1 MIDTTDTIAVTTVTA
16 APAID
21 ISRLQA
27 IVYAAVEARG
37 YTNGWTP
44 QQFAARQ
51 AAKLQ
56 EEVSEFADFCH
67 LPPRLATDITVA
79 GQHARTVFDI
89 GKQWD
94 KANVFDRDA
103 ACKELADIVV
113 VALCAAEA
121 LHFDVLE
128 AALSKARGDVV
139 RGVRNG
145 KD

>member
-1 MIDTTDTIAVTTVTA
+1 MTDTTNDALPTT
-16 APAID
+16 ID
-21 ISRLQA
+21 ISQLQA

-37 YTNGWTP
+37 YTDGWTP

-56 EEVSEFADFCH
+56 EEVSEYADFCH
-67 LPPRLATDITVA
+67 LPARLATDITVA

-89 GKQWD
+89 ERQW
-94 KANVFDRDA
+94 ATSGCFDREA

-113 VALCAAEA
+113 VALCAAEV

-128 AALSKARGDVV
+128 AALNKATGDIV
-139 RGVRNG
+139 RGKRNG
-145 KD
+145 ND

>member
-1 MIDTTDTIAVTTVTA
+1 MVDTTAA
-16 APAID
+16 APPTVID
-21 ISRLQA
+21 ISSLQA

-56 EEVSEFADFCH
+56 EEVSEYADFCH
-67 LPPRLATDITVA
+67 LPQRLATDITVA

-89 GKQWD
+89 EKQWT
-94 KANVFDRDA
+94 NSGCFDRDA

-121 LHFDVLE
+121 LRFDVLE
-128 AALSKARGDVV
+128 AALNKATQDATRGK
-139 RGVRNG
+139 RNG
-145 KD
+145 NG

>member
-1 MIDTTDTIAVTTVTA
+1 MTDTTNALPAV
-16 APAID
+16 ID
-21 ISRLQA
+21 ISSLQA

-37 YTNGWTP
+37 YTDGWRP
-44 QQFAARQ
+44 EQFAARQ

-56 EEVSEFADFCH
+56 EEVSEYADFCH

-89 GKQWD
+89 ERQWD
-94 KANVFDRDA
+94 KTGCFDRDA

-113 VALCAAEA
+113 VALCAAES

-128 AALSKARGDVV
+128 AALNKATGDIV
-139 RGVRNG
+139 RGKRNG
-145 KD
+145 ND